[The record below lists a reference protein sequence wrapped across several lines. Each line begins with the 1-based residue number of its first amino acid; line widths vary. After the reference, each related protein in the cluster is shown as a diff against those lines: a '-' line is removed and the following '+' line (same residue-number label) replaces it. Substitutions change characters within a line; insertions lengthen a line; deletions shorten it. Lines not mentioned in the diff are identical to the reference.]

1 MKHDLI
7 MVRHRKWFIAVP
19 IIMTFLMLFPLL
31 KSRINTDL
39 MTYLPDDVPARID
52 LNKLEST
59 FGKYDPAV
67 LLFES
72 DDIIQSSTLKRLD
85 SLNQYFTNNPDIKQV
100 ISVFQLKNIRN
111 DEGAMIVD
119 PVIGSVPDN
128 DKDRSILRNEI
139 KKNPLVYKVVV
150 SDDFRYT
157 IMLLNPA
164 DSVSDKALNMIIKT
178 GLQKYPGNEKVFIG
192 GLPSLRSD
200 IQRIAIR
207 DLAILMPLGL
217 LIMLLTLYFSFR
229 EKKGV
234 ILPFSVVVMSIG
246 IAMGLMPLLG
256 FDFSLLAILVPVMMI
271 SIANN
276 YGVHIMTR
284 YQELNYVHPGW
295 GMKRIVN
302 ESVKKLYTPIILTAL
317 TSVVGV
323 LGLVSHVLI
332 PVKQIGIVCSV
343 GILFALAAS
352 LFYIPAVMSGVKKGK
367 KSSHFEEK
375 PEGFIGYLLEW
386 AGTVTTKRPW
396 YVIVTFVVFVIA
408 SGYGINWLKVSV
420 NLEEM
425 MPKNNPLRTSAQVM
439 NEKFTGNKI
448 VNVMFEGDMKSP
460 EVLHA
465 IDDFDSQIREL
476 PEIGNVTSFA
486 TLVHTISKGMNQPGD
501 SLYDKIPND
510 GNLISQYI
518 EFYNMNSGSSDF
530 ENIVDFGYTKSVSA
544 IQFKVKDYKSFKK
557 TENEIREIAGKNKY
571 CKLVSGQSLVEKS
584 LSEAVVKGQFL
595 SLAFAMIA
603 IILMLWI
610 MFRSL
615 SGGLMCAI
623 PLFVSVI
630 FNFGLMGWL
639 GIELDIATSLLSS
652 IAIGIGVDY
661 TIHLFWRINHEIQ
674 HGKNW
679 PEAIAYTLRSTGRG
693 ISINAFSVMIGF
705 TVLFI
710 SGLTILKA
718 FGFLIIFSLLICLLC
733 SLLLIPAIT
742 MLVKPKF
749 LLNHN
754 KAQE

>member
-1 MKHDLI
+1 MKHDLF
-7 MVRHRKWFIAVP
+7 MVRHRKLFIVIP
-19 IIMTFLMLFPLL
+19 VILTILMLFPLL

-52 LNKLEST
+52 LNELEST

-72 DDIIQSSTLKRLD
+72 DDIIKASTLVRLD
-85 SLNQYFTNNPDIKQV
+85 SLNQYYANNQYIKQV
-100 ISVFQLKNIRN
+100 ISVFQLKNVSN
-111 DEGAMIVD
+111 EEGSMIVE
-119 PVIGSVPDN
+119 PVISSIPAN
-128 DKDRSILRNEI
+128 DKDRNNLRNEI

-164 DSVSDKALNMIIKT
+164 DSVSDRDLNKIIKT
-178 GLQKYPGNEKVFIG
+178 SLLKYPGNEKVYIG
-192 GLPSLRSD
+192 GLPSLRND

-234 ILPFSVVVMSIG
+234 LLPFSVVVMSIG

-271 SIANN
+271 AIANN

-284 YQELNYVHPGW
+284 YQELNFVHPGW

-317 TSVVGV
+317 TTVVGV
-323 LGLVSHVLI
+323 LGLVSHVLE

-367 KSSHFEEK
+367 KSSHFEVK
-375 PEGFIGYLLEW
+375 PEGLIGHLLDR
-386 AGTVTTKRPW
+386 AGFVSTRKPW
-396 YVIVTFVVFVIA
+396 YVIFTFLIMLIV
-408 SGYGINWLKVSV
+408 SGIGINWLKVSV

-460 EVLHA
+460 EVLHS
-465 IDDFDSQIREL
+465 IDDFDNQIRKF
-476 PEIGNVTSFA
+476 PEVGNVTSFA
-486 TLVHTISKGMNQPGD
+486 TLMHTISKGMNLPGD

-510 GNLISQYI
+510 GNMISQYI
-518 EFYNMNSGSSDF
+518 EFYNMNSGTTDF
-530 ENIVDFGYTKSVSA
+530 ENLVDFGYTKSVSA
-544 IQFKVKDYKSFKK
+544 IQFNVKDYKSFKK
-557 TENEIREIAGKNKY
+557 TEKEIRRIAGENKY
-571 CKLVSGQSLVEKS
+571 CKLVSGQSIVEKS

-595 SLAFAMIA
+595 SLAFAMIS
-603 IILMLWI
+603 IIVMLWI

-652 IAIGIGVDY
+652 ISIGIGVDY
-661 TIHLFWRINHEIQ
+661 TIHLFWRINHELQ
-674 HGKNW
+674 HGKSW
-679 PEAIAYTLRSTGRG
+679 AEAISYTLRSTGRG

-705 TVLFI
+705 SVLFI

-733 SLLLIPAIT
+733 ALLLIPSLT
-742 MLVKPKF
+742 MLGKPKF
-749 LLNHN
+749 LMNHN